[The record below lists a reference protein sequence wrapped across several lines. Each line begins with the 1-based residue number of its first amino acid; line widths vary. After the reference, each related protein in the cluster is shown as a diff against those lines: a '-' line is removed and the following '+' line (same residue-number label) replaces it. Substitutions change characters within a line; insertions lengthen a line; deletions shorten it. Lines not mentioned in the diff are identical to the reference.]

1 MNKGQEHILK
11 RLVYEYGDR
20 IDIEDAEIVAQG
32 SVVTSIVWNED
43 TDKLE
48 FYAGDFETDKNAE
61 QIFPNEDEL
70 NEIFDYVVDNF

>member
-1 MNKGQEHILK
+1 MNKGQEHVLK
-11 RLVYEYGDR
+11 GLIYEYGDR

-70 NEIFDYVVDNF
+70 NEIFDYVVNNF

>member
-1 MNKGQEHILK
+1 MNKGQKHILK
-11 RLVYEYGDR
+11 GIVYEYGDLIN
-20 IDIEDAEIVAQG
+20 IDDAEIVAQG

-48 FYAGDFETDKNAE
+48 FYAGNFETDKNAE

-70 NEIFDYVVDNF
+70 NEIYEYVVYNF

>member
-1 MNKGQEHILK
+1 MNKGQKHILK
-11 RLVYEYGDR
+11 GIVYEYGDLIN
-20 IDIEDAEIVAQG
+20 IDDAEIVEQG

-48 FYAGDFETDKNAE
+48 FYAGNFETDKNAE

-70 NEIFDYVVDNF
+70 NEIYEYVVDNF

>member
-1 MNKGQEHILK
+1 MDKGQEHILK
-11 RLVYEYGDR
+11 GIVYEYGDLIN
-20 IDIEDAEIVAQG
+20 IDDAEIVAQG

-48 FYAGDFETDKNAE
+48 FYAGNFETDKNAE

-70 NEIFDYVVDNF
+70 NEIYEYVVYNF